1 MKHPLPFY
9 GSFHFTTNLLQRI
22 SPYNKPLAEN
32 VTYDKP
38 LAEGDFFW
46 EEILLGC
53 DGHVGVEYIVDSVDE
68 VYCSANV
75 VER

>member
-9 GSFHFTTNLLQRI
+9 GSFHLMTNPLQRI
-22 SPYNKPLAEN
+22 SP
-32 VTYDKP
+32 YDKP

-46 EEILLGC
+46 EEILLGH
-53 DGHVGVEYIVDSVDE
+53 DGHVGVEDIVDSVDE